1 MLGISPE
8 EVEAAHSTDQMSMKR
23 AVKAIIAANRFKI
36 AMNRSRG

>member
-8 EVEAAHSTDQMSMKR
+8 EVEAAHSTVGPMKR